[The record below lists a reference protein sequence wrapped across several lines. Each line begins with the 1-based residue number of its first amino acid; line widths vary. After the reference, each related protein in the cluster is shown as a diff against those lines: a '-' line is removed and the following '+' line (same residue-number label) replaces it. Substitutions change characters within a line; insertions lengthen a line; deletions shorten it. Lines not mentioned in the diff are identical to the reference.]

1 MVRQYREY
9 ARNMFL
15 QKQQIKMRNIVVR
28 LGNYASIKWVKDVV
42 SLAYGDIKIKC
53 NN

>member
-1 MVRQYREY
+1 MREICFY
-9 ARNMFL
+9 KNSKLKCA
-15 QKQQIKMRNIVVR
+15 ISTYDWE
-28 LGNYASIKWVKDVV
+28 NYASIKGGVKDVV